1 MLEHVKMSTEIPQ
14 KTKGGVFQKK
24 KSYKLKFN

>member
-1 MLEHVKMSTEIPQ
+1 MHMLEHVKMSTEIPQ

-24 KSYKLKFN
+24 KKVIN